1 MKIHV
6 VIPENSP
13 LSSTYEGPAPTQEQ
27 EMVEL
32 RKLTVAM
39 GKEAIIAQ
47 YLDGGRSY
55 GAAVAGWDTLVQQRK
70 DDIAE
75 LLGKRGRTADTA
87 LLLLG
92 NTGTVVTPSE
102 YSEMNR

>member
-1 MKIHV
+1 
-6 VIPENSP
+6 
-13 LSSTYEGPAPTQEQ
+13 
-27 EMVEL
+27 MVEL

-39 GKEAIIAQ
+39 GEEAIIAQ
-47 YLDGGRSY
+47 YLDSGRSY
-55 GAAVAGWDTLVQQRK
+55 DAAVAGWDTLVQQRK

>member
-47 YLDGGRSY
+47 YLDGVGHM
-55 GAAVAGWDTLVQQRK
+55 VLQLLVG
-70 DDIAE
+70 IH
-75 LLGKRGRTADTA
+75 
-87 LLLLG
+87 
-92 NTGTVVTPSE
+92 
-102 YSEMNR
+102 